1 MSVTIK
7 NIFDQTVQKFPI
19 KEAIYDVRRNIRY
32 TYIQWNEQVNRLA
45 AALQAE
51 GVRKGDRVSTYL
63 YNNEELAT
71 AFFACAKIG
80 AIFNPINFRLMPEE
94 LAFILNDAAPKVV
107 LFEHELETNVAA
119 VEKRFP
125 ETAFWYIDED
135 VPGYAKG
142 YRQKM
147 ASISSKPDEVD
158 VHEDD
163 IYAIMYT
170 SGTTGRPKG
179 VIHLHKDM
187 VKQAEILIEAMK
199 YERSDIGLIT
209 APMFHCAELHCSF
222 LPRVQVGAAN
232 VILHQ
237 FNPKKVMEL
246 IESEGDHQVFCCT
259 NDVEHAHSGK
269 LGGV

>member
-51 GVRKGDRVSTYL
+51 GVQKGDRVSTYL

-80 AIFNPINFRLMPEE
+80 AVFNPINFRLMAEE
-94 LAFILNDAAPKVV
+94 LAFILSDAAPKVV
-107 LFEHELETNVAA
+107 LFEGELESTVAA

-125 ETAFWYIDED
+125 EIAFWYIDEN
-135 VPGYAKG
+135 VPRYAEG

-147 ASISSKPDEVD
+147 VSTSSKPVD
-158 VHEDD
+158 VDIHENDV
-163 IYAIMYT
+163 YAIMYT

-187 VKQAEILIEAMK
+187 VEQAKILSEAMK
-199 YERSDIGLIT
+199 YESSDIGLIT

-222 LPRVQVGAAN
+222 LPRVQVGATN
-232 VILHQ
+232 VSSSSVQ
-237 FNPKKVMEL
+237 
-246 IESEGDHQVFCCT
+246 S
-259 NDVEHAHSGK
+259 
-269 LGGV
+269 